1 MTASTAYI
9 PINELTEADA
19 KQELA
24 SLSKD
29 IAYHD
34 FLYFN
39 KAAPEIPDYDYD
51 QLVKRNKD
59 IEQAFPHLKR
69 VDSPSLRVGAT
80 PSPEFQKVRHS
91 VPMLSLDNAFSFD
104 DVISFLSRAK
114 RFLNMPED
122 TEIPFLAEPKIDGLS
137 ASLIYQNGQL
147 ILGTT
152 RGDGVEGE
160 NITANLRTVRGIPL
174 RLQGTDI
181 PENVEIRGEVY
192 LAKSDFQKVNLEREK
207 NNQQPFANPRNAAAG
222 SLRQLDPKVTAS
234 RPLKFFAYALN
245 ALSGLYLKT
254 QEDLLKQLEEYGF
267 SVNPHHQ
274 YCKTEKDL
282 QLYFK
287 RMNDKRNK
295 LDYDIDG
302 LVYKINDLSLQRRL
316 GSVGKAPR
324 HSIAHKFMA
333 EQCETVVEDI
343 QIQIGRTGVLTPV
356 AHLRPVN
363 VGGVMVARA
372 TLHNEQEI
380 LRKDIRIGDHV
391 IIQRAGDVIPQVV
404 KVLPHKRLEN
414 SFGYAFP
421 TECPSCGSR
430 VVQKENQVAKKCPN
444 GFNCKAQ
451 AIQRLCHFISR
462 DAFDIDGLGAR
473 NIEKFYEAHL
483 VTSPVDLFTLQ
494 QRDEKSLKPLHIQ
507 DGWGAQSVA
516 NLFQA
521 ISARRTISFDRFIYA
536 LGIPQ
541 IGLLTARVLA
551 NFYLTPENLLF
562 DAKNLIDQE
571 AEIYKKL
578 LNQDGFGH
586 SILEEISDFFND
598 DVNQDVFQQLA
609 SILTIIP
616 YEAPQSS
623 GKLSGKIVV
632 FTGSLNKMS
641 RAEAK
646 DIAERLGAKVGSAI
660 SKNTDLV
667 VMGAESGSKLRVAQT
682 LGIQVVDE
690 AAWLSIIK
698 E

>member
-1 MTASTAYI
+1 MTARTAYI
-9 PINELTEADA
+9 PINDLTETDA
-19 KQELA
+19 QEELA

-51 QLVKRNKD
+51 QLVKRNKE

-69 VDSPSLRVGAT
+69 VDSPSMRVGAT

-91 VPMLSLDNAFSFD
+91 VPMLSLDNAFSFA
-104 DVISFLSRAK
+104 DVVNFVNRAN

-122 TEIPFLAEPKIDGLS
+122 TEIPFVAEPKIDGLS

-174 RLQGTDI
+174 RLQGTNI
-181 PENVEIRGEVY
+181 PENLEIRGEVY

-207 NNQQPFANPRNAAAG
+207 NNQQPFSNPRNAAAG

-254 QEDLLKQLEEYGF
+254 QEDILKQLEEFGF

-274 YCKTEKDL
+274 FCKAKKDL

-302 LVYKINDLSLQRRL
+302 LVYKINDLNLQKRL

-356 AHLRPVN
+356 AHLKPVN

-380 LRKDIRIGDHV
+380 IRKDIRIDDHV
-391 IIQRAGDVIPQVV
+391 IVQRAGDVIPQVV

-414 SFGYAFP
+414 SFVYVFP
-421 TECPSCGSR
+421 TQCPSCKSSI
-430 VVQKENQVAKKCPN
+430 VQKANQVAKKCPN
-444 GFNCKAQ
+444 GFKCKAQ
-451 AIQRLCHFISR
+451 AIQRLSHFISR
-462 DAFDIDGLGAR
+462 DAFDIDGLGTR

-494 QRDEKSLKPLHIQ
+494 KRDAKSLKPLRIQ
-507 DGWGAQSVA
+507 EGWGVQSVT
-516 NLFQA
+516 NLFDA
-521 ISARRTISFDRFIYA
+521 IRARRTISFDRFIYA

-551 NFYLTPENLLF
+551 TFYTTPENLLF
-562 DAKNLIDQE
+562 DAKNLVDKQTQS
-571 AEIYKKL
+571 YQKL

-586 SILEEISDFFND
+586 SILEEIADFFND
-598 DVNQDVFQQLA
+598 DVNQDLFQQLA
-609 SILTIIP
+609 SLLTITH
-616 YEAPQSS
+616 YEAPQSN
-623 GKLSGKIVV
+623 GKLKGKIIV
-632 FTGSLNKMS
+632 FTGSLKNMS

-667 VMGAESGSKLRVAQT
+667 VMGAESGSKLRAAQT

-690 AAWLSIIK
+690 AAWLTIIK

>member
-1 MTASTAYI
+1 MTANTAYI
-9 PINELTEADA
+9 PINELTESDA
-19 KQELA
+19 MQELA
-24 SLSKD
+24 SLAKD

-39 KAAPEIPDYDYD
+39 KAAPEISDYDYD
-51 QLVKRNKD
+51 QLVKRNKE
-59 IEQAFPHLKR
+59 IEQTFPHLKR
-69 VDSPSLRVGAT
+69 IDSPSLRVGAT

-104 DVISFLSRAK
+104 DIVNFLNRAN

-122 TEIPFLAEPKIDGLS
+122 TEIPLIAEPKIDGLS

-174 RLQGTDI
+174 RLQGVNI
-181 PENVEIRGEVY
+181 PENVEIRGEIY
-192 LAKSDFQKVNLEREK
+192 LAKSDFQKVNFEREK
-207 NNQQPFANPRNAAAG
+207 NNQQLFANPRNAAAG
-222 SLRQLDPKVTAS
+222 SLRQLDPKITAS

-254 QEDLLKQLEEYGF
+254 QEDVLKQLEEFGF
-267 SVNPHHQ
+267 SVNPYHQ
-274 YCKTEKDL
+274 YCKSLKDL
-282 QLYFK
+282 KSYFR
-287 RMNDKRNK
+287 RMNEARNK

-302 LVYKINDLSLQRRL
+302 LVYKINDLSLQKRL

-333 EQCETVVEDI
+333 EQSETIVEDI

-356 AHLRPVN
+356 AHLKPVN

-391 IIQRAGDVIPQVV
+391 IIQRAGDVIPQIV
-404 KVLPHKRLEN
+404 KSLPHKRSED
-414 SFGYAFP
+414 SWGYAFP
-421 TECPSCGSR
+421 LECPSCGSQ

-451 AIQRLCHFISR
+451 AIQRLSHFISR
-462 DAFDIDGLGAR
+462 DAFDIDGLGER

-494 QRDEKSLKPLHIQ
+494 KRDEKSLKPLHIQ
-507 DGWGAQSVA
+507 DGWGTQSVT
-516 NLFQA
+516 NLFNA
-521 ISARRTISFDRFIYA
+521 INARRRISFDRFIYA

-541 IGLLTARVLA
+541 VGLLTARVLA
-551 NFYLTPENLLF
+551 TFYVTPENFLF
-562 DAKNLIDQE
+562 DAKKLGDHQTNSYQ
-571 AEIYKKL
+571 KL
-578 LNQDGFGH
+578 LNQDGFGK

-598 DVNQDVFQQLA
+598 DENQNLFQQLA
-609 SILTIIP
+609 SILTITP
-616 YEAPQSS
+616 YDAPQSS
-623 GKLSGKIVV
+623 GKLNGKIIV
-632 FTGSLNKMS
+632 FTGSLKNMS

-667 VMGAESGSKLRVAQT
+667 VMGTESGSKLRTAQT
-682 LGIQVVDE
+682 LGIQVIDE
-690 AAWLSIIK
+690 AAWLSIIQG
-698 E
+698 